1 MGRPTTASSRSR
13 TSGHRATGQTPTC
26 WTSAPSEGIAYLP
39 WSPLTGAELFAE
51 HAAMRGVSPQR
62 LTLAWLLGQSPVV
75 IPIPGSTRPQT
86 ILDSIEAVQLSIS
99 VDEGA
104 ALSALPFQEQS
115 LYPDS
120 EPKPPL

>member
-1 MGRPTTASSRSR
+1 M
-13 TSGHRATGQTPTC
+13 
-26 WTSAPSEGIAYLP
+26 
-39 WSPLTGAELFAE
+39 
-51 HAAMRGVSPQR
+51 
-62 LTLAWLLGQSPVV
+62 V

>member
-1 MGRPTTASSRSR
+1 
-13 TSGHRATGQTPTC
+13 
-26 WTSAPSEGIAYLP
+26 